1 MDDANRSEPTPVDD
15 RSEPSPAE
23 AIPTPGDPV
32 PDVRRGRAASER
44 LSFAVPRL
52 PEDTD
57 AWLHVVSGPSD
68 TAVARGALD
77 LAGRFLAGS
86 QRVLI
91 IDGGPRLR
99 LHARFAGEARWG
111 VIECLTGELPVL
123 GLVQETGQPN
133 LYMLTHGLPASR
145 THWAGLGRLLEE
157 ARPHFARTVLA
168 LDADAPA
175 AIGDA
180 LAGWHLE
187 GWWAGGARA
196 GRRAVKMADRL
207 AIHLCDLDLTAT
219 PEARL
224 EALDARLRGRESAP
238 TLSDEAVVQ
247 ERLDALTRDAV
258 DQALTAG
265 PGEGATVTPPGA
277 QAIPPPPVVLE
288 CDLQVRE
295 RLRFLLWMRR
305 IQSDELRAE
314 IARPARVAPPGPARP

>member
-1 MDDANRSEPTPVDD
+1 MDDANRSEPTSVDD

-32 PDVRRGRAASER
+32 PNVRRGRAVSER
-44 LSFAVPRL
+44 LTFAVPRL

-145 THWAGLGRLLEE
+145 THHPSWKKTMAWTREASGSARMMSQSRPRPMRFGL
-157 ARPHFARTVLA
+157 PSARTNCV
-168 LDADAPA
+168 PS
-175 AIGDA
+175 
-180 LAGWHLE
+180 
-187 GWWAGGARA
+187 R
-196 GRRAVKMADRL
+196 
-207 AIHLCDLDLTAT
+207 
-219 PEARL
+219 
-224 EALDARLRGRESAP
+224 
-238 TLSDEAVVQ
+238 
-247 ERLDALTRDAV
+247 
-258 DQALTAG
+258 
-265 PGEGATVTPPGA
+265 
-277 QAIPPPPVVLE
+277 
-288 CDLQVRE
+288 
-295 RLRFLLWMRR
+295 
-305 IQSDELRAE
+305 
-314 IARPARVAPPGPARP
+314 GPAVMMR